1 MTGGKIEAN
10 KVEFK
15 KVFSEE
21 FWFLIPEYQRSYVWQ
36 VDNISELVE
45 DLIFAF
51 ENKPENDYF
60 LGSLVLKKIEGSSY
74 PEYQVLDGQQ
84 RLTTFFIMMAVLRDI
99 IEDASTKDTIHRKI
113 YQERNKLENIPARMR
128 ITYKIRDKVEDFIN
142 DFIVEREGTLKVEE
156 LRNYIDSD
164 NVSLSNM
171 ANGILFLRDF
181 FEEKQEEIDLEE
193 FTGFIFNKAIFIYV
207 STDNTEDAFRMFT
220 ILNDRGIPLTSA
232 DILKSQ
238 NIGVLTT
245 EKEIHKYA
253 KTWEE
258 IEGKHGENFD
268 RFLQFVR
275 TILVKEKARANLLE
289 EFNEKIYNVKLPGKV
304 KLEMGKDTFELIDK
318 YNSIYEDIIELQDTS
333 LSNEYRN
340 LITVMK
346 IGFRSEDWIPPL
358 MYYCYK
364 FGTDR
369 IDEFL
374 RKLEYKFTG
383 NWVCGVTPT
392 LRLDAMNN
400 ILKAIDN
407 TDRDNIDKLINN
419 ENLFEVDE
427 DEFRKNIE
435 GNIYKKQYAR
445 YLLLKLE
452 YLMSDNTVHLSGYNY
467 ITVEHVLP
475 QNPSDDSQW
484 KKDFT
489 DEEREYWTNKLANLV
504 LISKRK
510 NSALG
515 NFDFEEKKKV
525 YLSKRIDAFNGNK
538 VFIEQNLEWIPKVL
552 EKRQQELI
560 DLLLESK

>member
-333 LSNEYRN
+333 LSNEYKN

-515 NFDFEEKKKV
+515 NLDFEEKKKV

-538 VFIEQNLEWIPKVL
+538 VFIEQNLEWTPKVL
-552 EKRQQELI
+552 EKRQQELV

>member
-253 KTWEE
+253 KIWEE

-333 LSNEYRN
+333 LSNEYKN

-515 NFDFEEKKKV
+515 NLDFEEKKKV

-538 VFIEQNLEWIPKVL
+538 VFIEQNLEWTPKVL

>member
-333 LSNEYRN
+333 LSNEYKN

-538 VFIEQNLEWIPKVL
+538 VFIEQNLEWTPKVL

>member
-333 LSNEYRN
+333 LSNEYKN

>member
-253 KTWEE
+253 KIWEE

-333 LSNEYRN
+333 LSNEYKN

>member
-333 LSNEYRN
+333 LSNEYKN

-515 NFDFEEKKKV
+515 NLDFEEKKKV

>member
-333 LSNEYRN
+333 LSNEYKN

-392 LRLDAMNN
+392 LRLDSMNN

-515 NFDFEEKKKV
+515 NLDFEEKKKV

-538 VFIEQNLEWIPKVL
+538 VFIEQNLEWTPKVL

>member
-253 KTWEE
+253 KIWEE

-333 LSNEYRN
+333 LSNEYKN

-484 KKDFT
+484 EKDFT

>member
-1 MTGGKIEAN
+1 
-10 KVEFK
+10 
-15 KVFSEE
+15 
-21 FWFLIPEYQRSYVWQ
+21 
-36 VDNISELVE
+36 
-45 DLIFAF
+45 
-51 ENKPENDYF
+51 
-60 LGSLVLKKIEGSSY
+60 
-74 PEYQVLDGQQ
+74 
-84 RLTTFFIMMAVLRDI
+84 
-99 IEDASTKDTIHRKI
+99 
-113 YQERNKLENIPARMR
+113 
-128 ITYKIRDKVEDFIN
+128 
-142 DFIVEREGTLKVEE
+142 
-156 LRNYIDSD
+156 
-164 NVSLSNM
+164 M

-333 LSNEYRN
+333 LSNEYKN

-515 NFDFEEKKKV
+515 NLDFEEKKKV

-538 VFIEQNLEWIPKVL
+538 VFIEQNLEWTPKVL
-552 EKRQQELI
+552 EKRQQELV

>member
-253 KTWEE
+253 KIWEE

-333 LSNEYRN
+333 LSNEYKN

-515 NFDFEEKKKV
+515 NLDFEEKKKV

-538 VFIEQNLEWIPKVL
+538 VFIEQNLEWTPKVL
-552 EKRQQELI
+552 EKRQQELV